1 MRFAI
6 SEKSVVALNFLLIA
20 GCSYFAARGVN
31 QIIAAHFN
39 LPPAA
44 SSGMGEQ
51 APATTLTRAA
61 YELVVQRDI
70 FNAYKPPPPPA
81 APVAMDL
88 HLTLMGT
95 SLLSKSKPFAI
106 IEDQNTREQNLYRLG
121 ETIPDAGP
129 LVKVEKARVLI
140 NHDGKLVALEI
151 PSNGMPAQ
159 ATPSFQRGFPGRSPF
174 RMAHSDVHPVGKNNY
189 VIDRSAVQ
197 RNLQNLGQLF
207 TQMRAIPNLAGGQTD
222 GFRLSEIQGGSL
234 FQQMGLQNGDV
245 VTSINGQPL
254 NDPTQAIALFNT
266 LRDASNISMEVE
278 RGGAPVSLTYNIR

>member
-51 APATTLTRAA
+51 APATSLSRAA

-106 IEDQNTREQNLYRLG
+106 IEDQGTREQNLYRLG
-121 ETIPDAGP
+121 ETIPNAGP
-129 LVKVEKARVLI
+129 LVTVEKARVLI

-151 PSNGMPAQ
+151 PSDGMPAQ
-159 ATPSFQRGFPGRSPF
+159 ATPGFQRGFPGRLPF

-207 TQMRAIPNLAGGQTD
+207 TQMRAIPNLAGNQTD
-222 GFRLSEIQGGSL
+222 GFRLSEIQGGSI

-254 NDPTQAIALFNT
+254 NDPTQAIALFNS

-278 RGGAPVSLTYNIR
+278 RGGQPVSLTYDIR

>member
-1 MRFAI
+1 VRFAI
-6 SEKSVVALNFLLIA
+6 SEKSVVALNFALIA
-20 GCSYFAARGVN
+20 GCSYFAAHGVN
-31 QIIAAHFN
+31 QLVAAHFN

-44 SSGMGEQ
+44 SSALEEPL
-51 APATTLTRAA
+51 PASALTRAV

-70 FNAYKPPPPPA
+70 FNAYKPPP
-81 APVAMDL
+81 APVAPVVMDL
-88 HLTLMGT
+88 HLTLTGT

-106 IEDQNTREQNLYRLG
+106 IEDQATREQNLYRLG
-121 ETIPDAGP
+121 ETIPNAGP

-151 PSNGMPAQ
+151 PSNGMPQAQ
-159 ATPSFQRGFPGRSPF
+159 PMQGLRRGFPGRLL
-174 RMAHSDVHPVGKNNY
+174 RSDVHPAGKNNY

-207 TQMRAIPNLAGGQTD
+207 TQMRAVPNLAGGQTD
-222 GFRLSEIQGGSL
+222 GFRLSEIQSGSL
-234 FQQMGLQNGDV
+234 FQQMGLQDGDV

-266 LRDASNISMEVE
+266 LRNASNISMEVE
-278 RGGAPVSLTYNIR
+278 RGGQPVTLTYNIQ